1 MRSRFLAALL
11 ILAGSVAAIAA
22 DDPPASERSTGN
34 LASSVKPPVPQ
45 EPIKV
50 AIPAGESRK
59 LVEGKASR
67 TSPAVVLWAAPQGPM
82 LTAELVGGEGQS
94 FSIVV
99 FQPGAEISDGGTRP
113 EDGAIRWI
121 GANGKSGDLRIEVH
135 TRSEAEVPFKLGLI
149 SAAPLAQP

>member
-11 ILAGSVAAIAA
+11 ILAGPAAAATA
-22 DDPPASERSTGN
+22 DDPATAERSTGN
-34 LASSVKPPVPQ
+34 LASELKPPVPR
-45 EPIKV
+45 EPIQV
-50 AIPAGESRK
+50 AIPAGENRK
-59 LVEGKASR
+59 LVEGKVSR
-67 TSPAVVLWAAPQGPM
+67 SSPAVVLWAAPQGAM
-82 LTAELVGGEGQS
+82 LTAELVGNEGQQ

-99 FQPGAEISDGGTRP
+99 FQPGAETSDGGTRP

-149 SAAPLAQP
+149 SAAALAQP